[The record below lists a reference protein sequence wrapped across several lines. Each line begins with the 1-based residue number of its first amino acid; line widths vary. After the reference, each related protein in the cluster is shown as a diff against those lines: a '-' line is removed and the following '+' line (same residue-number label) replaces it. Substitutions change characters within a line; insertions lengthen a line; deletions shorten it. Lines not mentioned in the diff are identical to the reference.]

1 MSEALRKVLDKVCCA
16 ALTLDNSGSTKAEAR
31 KELREGIAMLRS
43 YLSEQPEPEQEPVA
57 WMIRNSDGKPTLCYT
72 EEAASFQHNRLGMTI
87 HPLYTTQ
94 PAPKRLSEDVI
105 EKIRQSEW
113 CYMLNK
119 QEFRDLVR
127 VIENAVR
134 GG

>member
-1 MSEALRKVLDKVCCA
+1 MSEVLRKAAELAIFLNDIGITNDMPEALDMRDK
-16 ALTLDNSGSTKAEAR
+16 LLAE
-31 KELREGIAMLRS
+31 I
-43 YLSEQPEPEQEPVA
+43 SEQDEHPEPVA
-57 WMIRNSDGKPTLCYT
+57 WMSNRAMVDGYLETCDSET
-72 EEAASFQHNRLGMTI
+72 SFYDT
-87 HPLYTTQ
+87 PLYTTP
-94 PAPKRLSEDVI
+94 PAPKRLSDDVI